1 MTDIKPEWLLAIAPQ
16 YVELSSLP
24 DCEVKR
30 QLVRIYQRM
39 ENQRSTIQISVARH
53 PDSVCILF

>member
-24 DCEVKR
+24 GCEAKR

-39 ENQRSTIQISVARH
+39 ENQRSTTQIPVAGH
-53 PDSVCILF
+53 SDSGCILF